1 MDMGRMNSVTQ
12 LGYDS
17 SDTMPELAINY
28 PYPYPTPLTPSP
40 DDALVVPGVPVQL
53 RSGRSK

>member
-28 PYPYPTPLTPSP
+28 PYPYPSPLHSP
-40 DDALVVPGVPVQL
+40 DDAMVEPGVAVQL
-53 RSGRSK
+53 RRVRSK